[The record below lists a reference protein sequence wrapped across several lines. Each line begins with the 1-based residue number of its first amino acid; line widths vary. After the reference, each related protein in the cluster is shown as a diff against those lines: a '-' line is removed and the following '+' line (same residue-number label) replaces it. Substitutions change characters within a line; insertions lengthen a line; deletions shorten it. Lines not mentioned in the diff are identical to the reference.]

1 MIFCALVVVRSVDNF
16 FLKMLCMPHRKLKS
30 DLMLC
35 ISPIKLSI
43 RVLTKNTFSLSAAI
57 KKGKNVN

>member
-1 MIFCALVVVRSVDNF
+1 
-16 FLKMLCMPHRKLKS
+16 MLCMPHRKLKS

-35 ISPIKLSI
+35 ISPIKLSM

-57 KKGKNVN
+57 KKGKVLIKAVSLKTLKLIKLSFS

>member
-1 MIFCALVVVRSVDNF
+1 
-16 FLKMLCMPHRKLKS
+16 MLCMPHRKLKS

-57 KKGKNVN
+57 KKEKNVN